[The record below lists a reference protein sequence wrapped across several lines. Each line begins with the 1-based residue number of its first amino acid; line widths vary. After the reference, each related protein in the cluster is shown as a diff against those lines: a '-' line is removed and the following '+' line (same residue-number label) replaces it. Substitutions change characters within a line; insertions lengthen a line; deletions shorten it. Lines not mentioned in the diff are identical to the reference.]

1 MSSFDSREGVES
13 NDTVRSSKVSESSPD
28 VIVTPLERAL
38 TTASPERREILELLK
53 QRAWFRATTPELQ
66 VELAM
71 LPGEPRCN
79 FDGFLRDLAARP
91 DQIANVTVRSLEKL
105 VRGNYAVI
113 PMFNVENERGDKFTY
128 EYVSWRYGPE
138 SGAKGLVLI
147 ETEGKPTHFVVL
159 RAGKFATGRT
169 ETDSVGGFIDI
180 NVDGV
185 TKAVDRI
192 KREIQEELGL
202 PEVKLVREPIDLGK
216 LAVDPGM
223 TNNRPSIFVAS
234 IDARDAAKLST
245 KPLNGDPY
253 EIQGA
258 VSVYPISQLREVV
271 ARNEDAYFLAS
282 VARGWASGVVP
293 FGA

>member
-1 MSSFDSREGVES
+1 
-13 NDTVRSSKVSESSPD
+13 
-28 VIVTPLERAL
+28 
-38 TTASPERREILELLK
+38 
-53 QRAWFRATTPELQ
+53 
-66 VELAM
+66 M
-71 LPGEPRCN
+71 LPAEPRCN
-79 FDGFLRDLAARP
+79 FDGFLKDLAERP
-91 DQIANVTVRSLEKL
+91 EQIANVTVKSLEKL
-105 VRGNYAVI
+105 VRGNFAVI

-216 LAVDPGM
+216 LAIDPGM

-234 IDARDAAKLST
+234 IDARDAAKLPA
-245 KPLNGDPY
+245 KPLNADPY

-258 VSVYPISQLREVV
+258 VSVYPISQLCEVV
-271 ARNEDAYFLAS
+271 SRNEDAYFLAC

-293 FGA
+293 FGV